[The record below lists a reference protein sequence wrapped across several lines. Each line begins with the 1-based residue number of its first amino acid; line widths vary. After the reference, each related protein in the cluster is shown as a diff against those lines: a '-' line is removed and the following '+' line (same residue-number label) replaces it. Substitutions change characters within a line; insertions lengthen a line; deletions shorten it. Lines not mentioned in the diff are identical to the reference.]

1 MLNTLTNIEKGT
13 TTFLPAC
20 PIFDPPS
27 AVVSIVAFDPVEY
40 AVVSIVA
47 FNPVGYAGV
56 VASTVILTASVVA
69 DVI

>member
-1 MLNTLTNIEKGT
+1 MTNIEKGT

-27 AVVSIVAFDPVEY
+27 AVVSIVAFDPV
-40 AVVSIVA
+40 VSIVA

>member
-27 AVVSIVAFDPVEY
+27 AVVSIVAFDPV
-40 AVVSIVA
+40 VSIVA